1 MVAMDRK
8 ELPLFSISI
17 VTSLTE
23 LTPRQIRYYEEKG
36 LIAQTRS
43 KGKQRLFSFYDVDRL
58 LEIKKLKDKGV
69 NIAGIKEVLGMEKKG
84 ISERAIESYRKD
96 LTEDELHRLLRS
108 ELMESGYVNHSSINR
123 GDLSRFYHP

>member
-36 LIAQTRS
+36 LIAPTRS

-96 LTEDELHRLLRS
+96 LTEDELHCLLRS

>member
-1 MVAMDRK
+1 MHQ
-8 ELPLFSISI
+8 P
-17 VTSLTE
+17 
-23 LTPRQIRYYEEKG
+23 
-36 LIAQTRS
+36 RS

>member
-36 LIAQTRS
+36 LIAPTRS
-43 KGKQRLFSFYDVDRL
+43 KGKQRLFSFMMLIDYW
-58 LEIKKLKDKGV
+58 KSK
-69 NIAGIKEVLGMEKKG
+69 N
-84 ISERAIESYRKD
+84 
-96 LTEDELHRLLRS
+96 
-108 ELMESGYVNHSSINR
+108 
-123 GDLSRFYHP
+123 